1 MWYQSRTAGLVW
13 RQGGMSL
20 RLPLGPGLAA
30 LAGLGLLLLLL
41 GLCLMAGDT
50 WLVPADLLSL
60 WRGEA
65 EPWLRLLVW
74 DIRLPR
80 LLTGLGVGA
89 VLALAGSLLQAVARN
104 PLATPDLLGINHG
117 ALLAVLAGLWLGNS
131 PLLGGALLAG
141 LGASVTLLLLLLLCG
156 RGLQGHRLVLMGL
169 GLGIALRAAGEM
181 VITQLPLHQA
191 ASVYTW
197 SLGSLLGR
205 DWSAV
210 QQVSLG
216 LAVLLPLARWLG
228 QPLTLLRFEPALARS
243 LGVRLLPLRWLALLL
258 AAASAGLATA
268 LAGPIAFV
276 ALMAPV
282 ILQRL
287 APGTRLPLVRS
298 ALLGGA
304 TVMLAD
310 TLGRVIL
317 PQGEL
322 PVGVI
327 CTLLGG
333 PFLLWLLWQAP
344 PDKE

>member
-1 MWYQSRTAGLVW
+1 MWYQSRTAGLIW
-13 RQGGMSL
+13 RQGRLSL
-20 RLPLGPGLAA
+20 RLPLGPA
-30 LAGLGLLLLLL
+30 LGAGLGGVLTL
-41 GLCLMAGDT
+41 GLLILCLLAGDT
-50 WLVPADLLSL
+50 WVSPDELQAL
-60 WRGEA
+60 WQGEA
-65 EPWLRLLVW
+65 PPWLRLLLW
-74 DIRLPR
+74 EIRLPR
-80 LLTGLGVGA
+80 LLTALGVGA
-89 VLALAGSLLQAVARN
+89 VLALSGTLLQAVARN

-117 ALLAVLAGLWLGNS
+117 ALLAVLAGLMLGNT
-131 PLLGGALLAG
+131 PLLGSALLAG
-141 LGASVTLLLLLLLCG
+141 LGAAVSLLLLLLLCG

-169 GLGIALRAAGEM
+169 GLGIALRAAGDM
-181 VITQLPLHQA
+181 VLTQLPLHQA

-205 DWSAV
+205 DWTAV
-210 QQVSLG
+210 RQLALG
-216 LAVLLPLARWLG
+216 LIILLPLARWLG
-228 QPLTLLRFEPALARS
+228 HSLTLLRFEPALALS
-243 LGVRLLPLRWLALLL
+243 LGARLLPLRWLALLL

-282 ILQRL
+282 IVQRL
-287 APGTRLPLVRS
+287 APGPRLPLVRA